1 MPVLLYLLALAVFA
15 QGTSEFVL
23 VGLLTDISR
32 DLDVSL
38 AEAGLLTT
46 AFAVGMVVG
55 APVMAAA
62 SRRFSPRFALTGF
75 LVVFVLAHVGGAL
88 TDSFPVLVATRSLAA
103 VANAGFVAVT
113 LALIPRLVAPGRQ
126 GRAIGVV
133 LAGTTLALIAGVPA
147 GAFLAAGFGWRSALW
162 VIAALCVPALLGVL
176 AAAPGGT
183 AHAADRI
190 PLRAEFASLRSPDLL
205 VVIAVAV
212 LVNAATFGAFTYLAA
227 VTEVAHGLTG
237 AAVPVLLAV
246 FGTGAFCGVS
256 VAGRFADARWRR
268 LLGVLGPVVVL
279 TWTGLAL
286 TVTGAGTDGR
296 LGAVMLWVLTPL
308 VGFLSFA
315 IGSTLIARIVATAA
329 GAPTLGGSFATVA
342 LNLGAAVGPVL
353 AGLAL
358 QRFGLIGPFGVS
370 AVCAGLGMVV
380 ILRRLSLVR
389 E

>member
-62 SRRFSPRFALTGF
+62 SRRFSPRSALTGF

-103 VANAGFVAVT
+103 VANAGFLAVT

-183 AHAADRI
+183 AHAGERI
-190 PLRAEFASLRSPDLL
+190 PLRAELATLRSPDLL
-205 VVIAVAV
+205 IVIAVAV

-227 VTEVAHGLTG
+227 IAEAAFGLSG

-246 FGTGAFCGVS
+246 FGIGAFCGVS
-256 VAGRFADARWRR
+256 IAGRFADAQWRR
-268 LLGVLGPVVVL
+268 LLWVLGPVLVL
-279 TWTGLAL
+279 TWVGVAL
-286 TVTGAGTDGR
+286 TVTGPETDGR
-296 LGAVMLWVLTPL
+296 LGAVMFWALTPL

-315 IGSTLIARIVATAA
+315 TGSTLIARIVATAA
-329 GAPTLGGSFATVA
+329 GAPALGGSFATVA
-342 LNLGAAVGPVL
+342 LNLGAAVGPIL
-353 AGLAL
+353 TGLAL
-358 QRFGLIGPFGVS
+358 QRFGPVGPFGVS
-370 AVCAGLGMVV
+370 AVCAGLGLVV
-380 ILRRLSLVR
+380 ILRRLALVR
-389 E
+389 D